1 MEAKKTSKNGVITLA
16 TRVTINS
23 ISKDFGVVQALK
35 DVSLK
40 INDGE
45 VVGLVGENGAG
56 KSTLLKVIS
65 GNVRADSG
73 TFAIGDEVTTFSSI
87 SDATRS
93 GISMVYQEQS
103 LLPNM
108 SVAENIF
115 LGIEGD
121 AKKFGMFSPKRIR
134 EKAIDYLNRVSV
146 NVDPKSITE
155 NHSFGTR
162 QMIEIAKALAIAEF
176 SGKPPILLLDEPTSV
191 LSKNEIETLF
201 SVIGKIKQKTSV
213 VFVSH
218 RLEEVLT
225 ISDRVYVMRDGQVV
239 AEIDPKVVS
248 VDELFKL
255 MVGRELSK
263 SYFQEELTNT
273 PTDEKLLELKNL
285 AGPGF
290 EDVVLDLKVGEI
302 VSILGLQDSGRENL
316 GRVIFGALPKSDG
329 RMILSGK
336 LFNGGSTARAV
347 SNGIGYV
354 PSERKTEG
362 IILSMDVGDNLSIA
376 HPENATRYGILSVH
390 RIKELFDKWASQLEL
405 KAPSSRTSIKSLSGG
420 NQQKVVLAKWL
431 MDSSLK
437 LLILDTPT
445 RGLDVGAKT
454 EIYRILRELAKKGIG
469 IILLADS
476 LEEGIFM
483 SHRVLTMKDGKVTGE
498 FVSTPEKR
506 PERTILLQGIL

>member
-1 MEAKKTSKNGVITLA
+1 MA
-16 TRVTINS
+16 TRVSVNS
-23 ISKDFGVVQALK
+23 ISKSFGVVQALK

-40 INDGE
+40 INDAE
-45 VVGLVGENGAG
+45 VIGLVGENGAG

-65 GNVRADSG
+65 GNIRAESG
-73 TFAIGDEVTTFSSI
+73 NFAIGDQIKIFGSV
-87 SDATRS
+87 SDATNA

-121 AKKFGMFSPKRIR
+121 AKRFGTFSPKRIR

-176 SGKPPILLLDEPTSV
+176 SGNPPILLLDEPTSV
-191 LSKNEIETLF
+191 LSKNEIEVLF
-201 SVIGKIKQKTSV
+201 SVIREIKKNTSV

-225 ISDRVYVMRDGQVV
+225 ISDRVYVMRDGQIV
-239 AEIDPKVVS
+239 AEIDPRNVS

-255 MVGRELSK
+255 MVGRDLSK

-273 PTDEKLLELKNL
+273 PSDRKLLELQNL
-285 AGPGF
+285 GGLGF
-290 EDVVLDLKVGEI
+290 ENVVLDLRLGEI

-316 GRVIFGALPKSDG
+316 GRVIFGALPKKKGKMFLD
-329 RMILSGK
+329 GK
-336 LFNGGSTARAV
+336 LLAGRNTSRSVA
-347 SNGIGYV
+347 NGIGYV

-362 IILSMDVGDNLSIA
+362 IILAMDVGDNLSFA
-376 HPENATRYGILSVH
+376 HPENATRYGILSRG
-390 RIKELFDKWASQLEL
+390 RITQLFIKWAGQLEL

-420 NQQKVVLAKWL
+420 NQQKIVLAKWL
-431 MDSSLK
+431 MDSNLK

-454 EIYRILRELAKKGIG
+454 EIYRILRELAAKGIG

-498 FVSTPEKR
+498 FVSSPENR
-506 PERTILLQGIL
+506 PERTSLLQGIL

>member
-1 MEAKKTSKNGVITLA
+1 LEAKKTSKNGVVTMA
-16 TRVTINS
+16 TRVSINS
-23 ISKDFGVVQALK
+23 ISKNFGVVQALK
-35 DVSLK
+35 NVSLK

-65 GNVRADSG
+65 GNIHADSG
-73 TFAIGDEVTTFSSI
+73 TFAIGDEIKTFSSI

-93 GISMVYQEQS
+93 GIAMVYQEQS

-134 EKAIDYLNRVSV
+134 QKTIDYLNRVSV
-146 NVDPKSITE
+146 KVDPKSITE

-162 QMIEIAKALAIAEF
+162 QMIEIAKAIAEY
-176 SGKPPILLLDEPTSV
+176 SGKSPILLLDEPTSV
-191 LSKNEIETLF
+191 LSKSEIETLF
-201 SVIGKIKQKTSV
+201 TVIGKIKHNTSV

-239 AEIDPKVVS
+239 AEIDPKTVS

-263 SYFQEELTNT
+263 SYFQEELTNK
-273 PTDEKLLELKNL
+273 PIDEKLLEIKNL
-285 AGPGF
+285 TGPGF
-290 EDVVLDLKVGEI
+290 ENVVLDLKIGEI

-329 RMILSGK
+329 RMMLSGK
-336 LFNGGSTARAV
+336 LFNAGSTARAV

-362 IILSMDVGDNLSIA
+362 IILAMDVGDNLTIA
-376 HPENATRYGILSVH
+376 HPENATNYGFLSPGK
-390 RIKELFDKWASQLEL
+390 IMQLFDKWASQLEL

-431 MDSSLK
+431 MDTNLK

-498 FVSTPEKR
+498 FVSTPENR
-506 PERTILLQGIL
+506 PERTTLLQGIL